1 MLQHSQTAINKE
13 NRLSVSYRVSITQ
26 LRPFC
31 KPILPVKGVFFMQSV
46 LLPVHLIG
54 TISERALILYALML
68 DRAKSSA
75 VRPAFCDADGVPFVI
90 FTVDEVMRTFK
101 IGQCQAR
108 ATIKELE
115 AVGLIV
121 GKVQG
126 LRQPKHYY
134 IAEVTAEKS
143 AVKTAEKSAV
153 NQSSSNQLNF
163 NQFHQSSGEICENQQ
178 TFDDLF
184 LMMTVKDVVA
194 EILCQLVAKNPQ
206 EFAEINAEII
216 NFVAENI
223 RNAAE
228 NKKIANLTGYAR
240 AALRHAQTDYDA
252 QDIQNG
258 NGNGNSGYGATYDI
272 AAYESVSA
280 ADSPEWAEG
289 GENYDT
295 FEIST
300 NTGEKQI

>member
-1 MLQHSQTAINKE
+1 
-13 NRLSVSYRVSITQ
+13 
-26 LRPFC
+26 
-31 KPILPVKGVFFMQSV
+31 MQSV

-115 AVGLIV
+115 AAGLIV

-153 NQSSSNQLNF
+153 KTAEKSAVKTAEKSAVNQSINNQSNL
-163 NQFHQSSGEICENQQ
+163 NQFHQSGGEICENQMN
-178 TFDDLF
+178 FDDF
-184 LMMTVKDVVA
+184 FIEMTTDDAVAKIVA
-194 EILCQLVAKNPQ
+194 EIVSENSD
-206 EFAEINAEII
+206 EFAEITAKIAD
-216 NFVAENI
+216 FVAENVRNAMKNQKI
-223 RNAAE
+223 RN
-228 NKKIANLTGYAR
+228 IR
-240 AALRHAQTDYDA
+240 AYVRACLMHAQTDYDA
-252 QDIQNG
+252 HQNA
-258 NGNGNSGYGATYDI
+258 NGNSGYGATYDI

-280 ADSPEWAEG
+280 ADNPEWG
-289 GENYDT
+289 G
-295 FEIST
+295 
-300 NTGEKQI
+300 

>member
-1 MLQHSQTAINKE
+1 M
-13 NRLSVSYRVSITQ
+13 
-26 LRPFC
+26 
-31 KPILPVKGVFFMQSV
+31 KGVFFMQSV

-101 IGQCQAR
+101 IGQCQSR

-115 AVGLIV
+115 AAGLIV

-143 AVKTAEKSAV
+143 AV
-153 NQSSSNQLNF
+153 NQSNSNQSNF
-163 NQFHQSSGEICENQQ
+163 NQFHQSGGEICENQQ
-178 TFDDLF
+178 TFDELF

-240 AALRHAQTDYDA
+240 AALRAGRRDFDAARRTAQED
-252 QDIQNG
+252 
-258 NGNGNSGYGATYDI
+258 SGYGATYDI
-272 AAYESVSA
+272 AAYEAVSA
-280 ADSPEWAEG
+280 ADSPEWG

-300 NTGEKQI
+300 NTGEK